1 VEEKQMRELG
11 MILALI
17 TGMRAMTA
25 NDGDL
30 QHQPVQVCLN
40 PGGNARI
47 VYSAEAIASRIF
59 AAIGVELLWQS
70 DVRYCASEKAGVLI
84 SFEEPARD
92 RSSATLAYAS
102 PYGESHIVVYL
113 TRLRETVSPQSVSA
127 LLAHVMVHEIAH
139 ILQGVDQHSPEGMM
153 KQRWTTR
160 DLADMRWRSLP
171 FSAGEILQIHR
182 GLQRRNAVAMAQSR

>member
-1 VEEKQMRELG
+1 
-11 MILALI
+11 MILVLI

-59 AAIGVELLWQS
+59 AAIGVELRWQS
-70 DVRYCASEKAGVLI
+70 DVRYCANEKAGVLI

-102 PYGESHIVVYL
+102 PYGESHIVVYF
-113 TRLRETVSPQSVSA
+113 TRLCETVSPQSVSV

-139 ILQGVDQHSPEGMM
+139 ILQGVDQHSTEGIM

-160 DLADMRWRSLP
+160 DLVDMRWHPLP
-171 FSAGEILQIHR
+171 FSADEVQLIQR
-182 GLQRRNAVAMAQSR
+182 GLQRRNAVTMARAR